1 MVYYNKSSEEH
12 SLTSISL
19 CCIFKKK
26 VEKWL
31 KSPFSVADKYMFKNH
46 INLFSKLISYVV
58 LNSHQ
63 CFFHP
68 YLLPSLF
75 KNFKNGHW
83 ILCGRQISVRKS
95 YQCFFQAYLLSK
107 PLFPPSRLS
116 VFLFVRRRRCHTSAF
131 HPINSSRGPNSVS
144 PWRSQT

>member
-1 MVYYNKSSEEH
+1 MVYFWFMIIKVQKNIPWPLSPHAY
-12 SLTSISL
+12 LQ
-19 CCIFKKK
+19 KKK
-26 VEKWL
+26 VKKWL
-31 KSPFSVADKYMFKNH
+31 KSRFSVADKCMFKNH

-83 ILCGRQISVRKS
+83 ILCGRQISVWKS
-95 YQCFFQAYLLSK
+95 YQCFFQAYLLYSPK
-107 PLFPPSRLS
+107 LSSMFFPPISTSQYFKNSRNGHWI
-116 VFLFVRRRRCHTSAF
+116 LF
-131 HPINSSRGPNSVS
+131 
-144 PWRSQT
+144 